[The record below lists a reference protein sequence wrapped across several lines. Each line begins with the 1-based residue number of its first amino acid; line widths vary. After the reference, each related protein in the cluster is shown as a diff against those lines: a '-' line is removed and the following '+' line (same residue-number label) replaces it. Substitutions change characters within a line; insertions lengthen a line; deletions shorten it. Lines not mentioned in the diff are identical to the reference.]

1 MHIKKD
7 LQNQI
12 SPGTIYTWK
21 NSVTQLMV
29 YSLLPKCNSY
39 PYVIFTKPT
48 LNTKAVIEYN
58 ELTSGFGPGNFN
70 TSLIFLTGSCYISYA
85 NTYLR
90 ENIFTRINI

>member
-21 NSVTQLMV
+21 NNVTQLMV

-48 LNTKAVIEYN
+48 LNTKAVIENN
-58 ELTSGFGPGNFN
+58 ELTSGF
-70 TSLIFLTGSCYISYA
+70 
-85 NTYLR
+85 
-90 ENIFTRINI
+90 